1 MVNPFA
7 SIEETARAL
16 RRKKVSSVELTQMY
30 ISRLKTLGAE
40 HHAVAELTEELAMKQ
55 AKKADKSEAKSPLH
69 GIPFGAKDLY
79 SVANIR
85 TRWGSPGHEDQV
97 FPYTATCVQ
106 RLFDAGGVIGIIGM
120 LAIFLI
126 SCFKNGKTLY
136 EREPLQKTSG

>member
-79 SVANIR
+79 SVANIP

-106 RLFDAGGVIGIIGM
+106 RLFDAGGVLVAKLEMIE
-120 LAIFLI
+120 LAGGGDYDIAGA
-126 SCFKNGKTLY
+126 SRGGACT
-136 EREPLQKTSG
+136 